1 MSEFIWVM
9 DPTAWLGLLTLVVL
23 EIVLGIDNLLFIAI
37 LAEKLPPELRDR
49 ARRMG
54 LALALLMRMLLLVS
68 ISWLVSLTAPWFTLL
83 GHGFSGRDLILLA
96 GGLFLLFKATRE
108 LHGRLEGE
116 MHDEGQ
122 NKVYAAFWTV
132 VAQIV
137 VLDAVFSLD
146 AVITAVGMAEHLT
159 VMMLAVTIAIGI
171 MMWASKPLTLFVNR
185 HPTLVILCLG
195 FLLMIG
201 FSLVAEGF
209 GFHIPKGY
217 LYAAIGFSILIE
229 LFNQMAR
236 SNQTKLL
243 EGKLRR
249 RERTAEMVL
258 RLMGDSR
265 QIDTGSFQESLLPSA
280 DASMFAAE
288 EKEMVS
294 RVLQLSNLPIRA
306 VMTVRRDV
314 EMLDLAEDEAHVLQR
329 LAETP
334 HSRLVTIRQGN
345 KDAPLGIIRKRDVLA
360 RLLNQQPLQLEQLI
374 QQPLCLPET
383 ISVLNALEQFRQA
396 RTHLAF
402 VLDEFGNFEGLV
414 SIRDIMEE
422 IAGKLPEIGEE
433 ESDVVEL
440 AADSFRVSGD
450 TLLQDLQRRLDFP
463 APPTAHYHTL
473 AGWLMD
479 WLQRLPQI
487 DDEFEYQGWR
497 ITVVAV
503 RSHRIESVWL
513 TRQDSAA
520 TGGAAVNSDST
531 V

>member
-1 MSEFIWVM
+1 MMDFLWIM

-37 LAEKLPPELRDR
+37 LAEKLPPSQRDR
-49 ARRMG
+49 ARIIG
-54 LALALLMRMLLLVS
+54 LALALIMRLLLLAS
-68 ISWLVSLTAPWFTLL
+68 ISWLVTLTKPLFTIWSLPLA
-83 GHGFSGRDLILLA
+83 GRDLILLI
-96 GGLFLLFKATRE
+96 GGFFLLFKATRE

-116 MHDEGQ
+116 IGSGSQ
-122 NKVYAAFWTV
+122 SKVYAAFWTV

-146 AVITAVGMAEHLT
+146 AVITAVGMAEHLS
-159 VMMLAVTIAIGI
+159 VMMLAVVIAIGI

-236 SNQTKLL
+236 SNQSKLL

-249 RERTAEMVL
+249 RERTAELVM
-258 RLMGDSR
+258 RLLGDSK
-265 QIDTGSFQESLLPSA
+265 QPEGGSFQESLLPSA
-280 DASMFAAE
+280 DESMFADE
-288 EKEMVS
+288 EKEMIS
-294 RVLQLSNLPIRA
+294 RVLQLSSLPVRA

-314 EMLDLAEDEAHVLQR
+314 EMLDLSEPEEQILQR

-334 HSRLVTIRQGN
+334 HSRLVAIREGN
-345 KDAPLGIIRKRDVLA
+345 KDQPLGIIRKRDVLA
-360 RLLNQQPLQLEQLI
+360 RLLSKQELRLDQLV

-383 ISVLNALEQFRQA
+383 INVLNALEQFRQA
-396 RTHLAF
+396 KNYLAF
-402 VLDEFGNFEGLV
+402 VLDEFGNFEGIA

-422 IAGKLPEIGEE
+422 IAGKLPETGEE
-433 ESDVVEL
+433 DNDFVVL
-440 AADSFRVSGD
+440 GPDSYHVSGD
-450 TLLQDLQRRLDFP
+450 CLLQDLQRHIGFP
-463 APPTAHYHTL
+463 APATAHYHTL

-479 WLQRLPQI
+479 WLQRLPEV
-487 DDEFEYQGWR
+487 DEVLELDGWR
-497 ITVVAV
+497 LTVVAV
-503 RSHRIESVWL
+503 RSHRIETLWL
-513 TRQDSAA
+513 TRQDR
-520 TGGAAVNSDST
+520 T
-531 V
+531 VDVESP

>member
-1 MSEFIWVM
+1 MFDLVWMLE
-9 DPTAWLGLLTLVVL
+9 PTAWLGLLTLVIL

-68 ISWLVSLTAPWFTLL
+68 ISWLATLTNPMVHLF
-83 GHGFSGRDLILLA
+83 GHGFSGRDLILLI

-116 MHDEGQ
+116 MEGEGGS
-122 NKVYAAFWTV
+122 KVYAAFWTV

-146 AVITAVGMAEHLT
+146 AVITAVGMAEHLS

-171 MMWASKPLTLFVNR
+171 MMWASKPLTAFVNR

-229 LFNQMAR
+229 LFNQVAR

-243 EGKLRR
+243 TGKLRR
-249 RERTAEMVL
+249 RERTAELVM
-258 RLMGDSR
+258 RLLGDSK
-265 QIDTGSFQESLLPSA
+265 QPDSASFQESLLPSA
-280 DASMFAAE
+280 DESMFADE
-288 EKEMVS
+288 EKEMIS
-294 RVLQLSNLPIRA
+294 RVLQLSSLPVRA

-314 EMLDLAEDEAHVLQR
+314 EMIDLADSQSLILQR

-334 HSRLVTIRQGN
+334 HSRLVVIRDGH
-345 KDAPLGIIRKRDVLA
+345 KDQPLGIIRKRDVLA
-360 RLLNQQPLQLEQLI
+360 RLLSQQELQLEQLV

-383 ISVLNALEQFRQA
+383 ISVLSALEQFRLA
-396 RTHLAF
+396 KNYLAF
-402 VLDEFGNFEGLV
+402 VLDEFGNFEGIA

-422 IAGKLPEIGEE
+422 IAGKLPESGEE
-433 ESDVVEL
+433 EEDFVEL
-440 AADSFRVSGD
+440 GPDSYHVSGD
-450 TLLQDLQRRLDFP
+450 SLLQDLQRRIGFP
-463 APPTAHYHTL
+463 APATAHYHTL

-479 WLQRLPQI
+479 WLQRLPEV
-487 DDEFEYQGWR
+487 DEVLELDGWR

-503 RSHRIESVWL
+503 RSHRIETLWL
-513 TRQDSAA
+513 TRQDSQQA
-520 TGGAAVNSDST
+520 GAE
-531 V
+531 

>member
-1 MSEFIWVM
+1 MLEFAWIM

-49 ARRMG
+49 ARRIG
-54 LALALLMRMLLLVS
+54 LGLALLMRMVLLVS
-68 ISWLVSLTAPWFTLL
+68 ISWLASLTAPMLTLFE
-83 GHGFSGRDLILLA
+83 HAFSGRDLILLV

-116 MHDEGQ
+116 VSGEGE

-146 AVITAVGMAEHLT
+146 AVITAVGMAEHLS

-236 SNQTKLL
+236 SNQTRLL

-249 RERTAEMVL
+249 RERTAEMVM
-258 RLMGDSR
+258 RLLGDSK
-265 QIDTGSFQESLLPSA
+265 QSDGSPSFQESLLPSA
-280 DASMFAAE
+280 DETMFADE

-294 RVLQLSNLPIRA
+294 RVLQLSSLPLRA

-314 EMLDLAEDEAHVLQR
+314 VMLDLSAPEAQILLQ

-334 HSRLVTIRQGN
+334 HSRLVAIREGN
-345 KDAPLGIIRKRDVLA
+345 KDVPLGIIRKRDVLA
-360 RLLNQQPLQLEQLI
+360 RLLSKQELQLDALV

-383 ISVLNALEQFRQA
+383 INVLNALEQFRQA
-396 RTHLAF
+396 KNYLAF
-402 VLDEFGNFEGLV
+402 VLDEFGNFEGIA

-422 IAGKLPEIGEE
+422 IAGKLPETGEE
-433 ESDVVEL
+433 DDDFVVL
-440 AADSFRVSGD
+440 GPDSYHVSGD
-450 TLLQDLQRRLDFP
+450 CLLQDLQRRIGFP
-463 APPTAHYHTL
+463 APATAHYHTL

-479 WLQRLPQI
+479 WLQRLPEV
-487 DDEFEYQGWR
+487 DEILELEGWR

-503 RSHRIESVWL
+503 RSHRIETLWL
-513 TRQDSAA
+513 TRQDSRPV
-520 TGGAAVNSDST
+520 TT
-531 V
+531 E